1 MAKEKVSKSLILLI
15 LAMVLFAVLAAV
27 FYFLDK
33 RFDNEVFFVLFVTM
47 LTIFYH
53 FAMRLAVGEVIT
65 LLYAKRE
72 FKYDAGWYRLSC
84 FEKAFYR
91 KINLKKAKKNALTA
105 KPWQFDI
112 NERTYDELLHN
123 MTQAEVV
130 HEIIMVLSFVPVLF
144 SIRFGAVWV
153 FVITSVFACIIDMY
167 FVMIQRYNR
176 PRVLVLKRKM
186 DNAKKSAPLC

>member
-1 MAKEKVSKSLILLI
+1 MVYCACVSGFFTGGAAMAKEKVSKSLILLI

-72 FKYDAGWYRLSC
+72 FKP
-84 FEKAFYR
+84 
-91 KINLKKAKKNALTA
+91 KN
-105 KPWQFDI
+105 
-112 NERTYDELLHN
+112 
-123 MTQAEVV
+123 
-130 HEIIMVLSFVPVLF
+130 
-144 SIRFGAVWV
+144 
-153 FVITSVFACIIDMY
+153 
-167 FVMIQRYNR
+167 
-176 PRVLVLKRKM
+176 
-186 DNAKKSAPLC
+186 